1 MCHLKAKIN
10 GFFSSLFGDATFEY
24 FYLTFFMLDFEENR
38 TGFCKMYYFS
48 DFSPTVI
55 CVGVQSTETKI
66 TKSGEIKM
74 MLVSQIKIQIFFF
87 QISKSFYIQVRLQ
100 IEFFKGL
107 YYLQL
112 FAQSY

>member
-1 MCHLKAKIN
+1 MLHLRI
-10 GFFSSLFGDATFEY
+10 FILCFI
-24 FYLTFFMLDFEENR
+24 LDFEENH
-38 TGFCKMYYFS
+38 TGFRKMYYFS

-55 CVGVQSTETKI
+55 CVGVQSSETKI
-66 TKSGEIKM
+66 TKSVEIKM
-74 MLVSQIKIQIFFF
+74 MLVSQIKIQIFF

-107 YYLQL
+107 YNLQL